1 MTEKKGN
8 REVKVVWEKVSE
20 VSLHNG
26 GLNTLYDT
34 LMFREKLM
42 EGVNESLHG
51 VWKTAVW
58 FAVGRWA
65 TQCQVVT
72 AEKSYVVEAAW
83 VSLV

>member
-1 MTEKKGN
+1 
-8 REVKVVWEKVSE
+8 
-20 VSLHNG
+20 
-26 GLNTLYDT
+26 
-34 LMFREKLM
+34 MFREKLM

-83 VSLV
+83 ASLV

>member
-20 VSLHNG
+20 VSMHNG
-26 GLNTLYDT
+26 RLNTLYDI

-58 FAVGRWA
+58 FAVGR
-65 TQCQVVT
+65 
-72 AEKSYVVEAAW
+72 
-83 VSLV
+83 